1 MTDRLGA
8 LQALGQAP
16 AAAREPAIE
25 AFEHLMS
32 DEPLAMDKWFTH
44 QATLHHQTGDI
55 AVLERVRRLMEHPAF
70 SARNPNRVRA
80 LIGSFCHGNLAE
92 FHRTDGAGYQFWI
105 EQVLALDSVNPQIA
119 ARLARALDRWRKF
132 TPDRQLLMQQALQTV
147 LNRARSPDVLEIVRK
162 ALAEASMEI
171 PA

>member
-1 MTDRLGA
+1 
-8 LQALGQAP
+8 
-16 AAAREPAIE
+16 
-25 AFEHLMS
+25 
-32 DEPLAMDKWFTH
+32 
-44 QATLHHQTGDI
+44 
-55 AVLERVRRLMEHPAF
+55 
-70 SARNPNRVRA
+70 
-80 LIGSFCHGNLAE
+80 
-92 FHRTDGAGYQFWI
+92 
-105 EQVLALDSVNPQIA
+105 VLALDSVNPQIA